1 MFNFTSEQRRYHN
14 MAKHLHPVGF
24 AHHMRPKSIDTLFR
38 AIGFIRIK
46 NATVLEVGCG
56 QGYLVNHFL
65 YAKAK
70 HVIGTEIDSQI
81 LSTIPRQA
89 YDVYDPIK
97 QKVEFKIQD
106 FRDIA
111 PQIRVDIITIF
122 IGNLQ
127 IVQNAIDL
135 FRRNRHVKVL
145 AFMIPTRDFSPTKQ
159 SLVDLCNTLNWSL
172 TEFNIH
178 LSGSGEQRRAIVLK
192 KPVITVDLTLGGKNI
207 Y

>member
-1 MFNFTSEQRRYHN
+1 MFDFRSEQRRYHN

-46 NATVLEVGCG
+46 HATVLEVGCG

-145 AFMIPTRDFSPTKQ
+145 AFMIPTREFSPTKQ
-159 SLVDLCNTLNWSL
+159 LLVDLCNTLNWSL

>member
-1 MFNFTSEQRRYHN
+1 MFDFTSEQRRYHN

-159 SLVDLCNTLNWSL
+159 LLVDLCNTLNWSF